1 MVKGKTILVEDLDEL
16 RDILER
22 EFPMQVYPG
31 LNVQFFIDRA
41 FFSKLRIDIGS
52 ERMEYG
58 MRFMMQPVRNL
69 KLDDW
74 EQEVFIFSPSISG
87 SLADNYRQRG
97 IPHGDLNGRL
107 FFINKEEGQLVD
119 IRPEHK
125 KYGVASYERDLFSA
139 KASRVVRA
147 FLCEREHLF
156 TQEELMQ
163 STGVSRSL
171 VSQLLK
177 LLCSRGYVEQRGEAS
192 REAAAT
198 YITAEFDQLLDEWV
212 RNDDWK
218 KRVKVY
224 EYSVLS
230 NDVDKII
237 SDLDL
242 ALRAANFADNV
253 AFTQWSAA
261 WKRRPHTTP
270 PVVSAYLR
278 RQDKYLLAAVP
289 GRPVDSGGNLWIL
302 IPKDEG
308 VFQHSQTVD
317 GVNLVS
323 DVQIYLDLLQVGL
336 RGPEQ
341 AKELREWEGFAK

>member
-1 MVKGKTILVEDLDEL
+1 MVKGKTMLVEDLDEL

-41 FFSKLRIDIGS
+41 FLSTLRINIGS
-52 ERMEYG
+52 ERVE
-58 MRFMMQPVRNL
+58 RHVKLMMHPVRNL

-177 LLCSRGYVEQRGEAS
+177 LLCSKGYVEQRGEAS

-198 YITAEFDQLLDEWV
+198 YITAEFDQLLNEWE
-212 RNDDWK
+212 RNDDWQ
-218 KRVKVY
+218 KRVDVY

-242 ALRAANFADNV
+242 ALGEVILDDNL
-253 AFTQWSAA
+253 AFTQWTAA
-261 WKRRPHTTP
+261 WKRRPYTTP
-270 PVVSAYLR
+270 PVVSAYLKNKR
-278 RQDKYLLAAVP
+278 LLAAVP
-289 GRPVDSGGNLWIL
+289 GRPVNSGGNLWIL

-308 VFQHSQTVD
+308 VFQYSQTVD

-323 DVQIYLDLLQVGL
+323 DVQMYLDLLQVGL